1 MRRQVMRTKIMKCA
15 GVLIGAVLAITLAA
29 TAFADS
35 YPTRPIRL
43 ILPYNPGGIVDF
55 VGRELAQ
62 ELGAEIGQAIVSE
75 NRPGAGAVV
84 GTDAVIRS
92 AADGYTLLLV
102 DPALV
107 INQTLLDPPP
117 YDVFKDLEAIS
128 VVSSAPNVVVV
139 SQALNI
145 TTLAQLIAYG
155 KANPGKLNYAS
166 PGVGTTGHLG
176 AEMFK
181 LRTGIEATHIPYKG
195 SGGAFPDI
203 IAGKVQFTFASI
215 ASALPFTSDN
225 RVVPVAV
232 AGDKRSPVY
241 PNVPTLEEQGF
252 ANFAVDTWLTLFA
265 PAGLPPEIRD
275 KLNASVNA
283 ALAKPELK
291 SALATIGVE
300 PRGTSPDA
308 AAAFVKAEYD
318 KWRKIIIE
326 AKIKDN

>member
-1 MRRQVMRTKIMKCA
+1 MRVILRTSVAALFAVM
-15 GVLIGAVLAITLAA
+15 LANAA
-29 TAFADS
+29 AAET

-62 ELGAEIGQAIVSE
+62 HLGAEIGQTIVPE

-84 GTDAVIRS
+84 GTDVVIRS
-92 AADGYTLLLV
+92 APDGYTLLLV

-145 TTLAQLIAYG
+145 TTLPQLVAYG

-181 LRTGIEATHIPYKG
+181 QRAGIDATHVPYKG

-203 IAGKVQFTFASI
+203 IDNKVQFTFASI

-225 RVVPVAV
+225 RVVPVAI

-252 ANFAVDTWLTLFA
+252 ANFAVDTWLTLLA
-265 PAGLPPEIRD
+265 PAGLPDDIRD
-275 KLNASVNA
+275 KLNAAVKV

-291 SALATIGVE
+291 AALATIGVE
-300 PRGTSPDA
+300 PRGTSPQE
-308 AAAFVKAEYD
+308 AAAFVKAEYG
-318 KWRKIIIE
+318 KWKDIIIK
-326 AKIKDN
+326 ANIKNN

>member
-1 MRRQVMRTKIMKCA
+1 MKNTT
-15 GVLIGAVLAITLAA
+15 VLGAILSTFLAVAL
-29 TAFADS
+29 TANALADS

-62 ELGAEIGQAIVSE
+62 QLGAAIGQAIVPE

-84 GTDAVIRS
+84 GTDIVIRS
-92 AADGYTLLLV
+92 PPDGYTLLLV

-107 INQTLLDPPP
+107 INQTLLDPAP
-117 YDVFKDLEAIS
+117 YDVFKNLEAVS
-128 VVSSAPNVVVV
+128 VISSAPNVVVV
-139 SQALNI
+139 SRALNI
-145 TTLAQLIAYG
+145 TTLPELVAYG

-181 LRTGIEATHIPYKG
+181 LRTGIEATHVPYKG

-203 IAGKVQFTFASI
+203 IDNKVQFTFASI
-215 ASALPFTSDN
+215 ASALPFTNDN
-225 RVVPVAV
+225 RVVPIGV

-252 ANFAVDTWLTLFA
+252 PDFAVDTWLTLFA
-265 PAGLPPEIRD
+265 PAGLSPEIRD
-275 KLNASVNA
+275 KLNSSVNA
-283 ALAKPELK
+283 ALAKPDLK
-291 SALATIGVE
+291 AALATIGVE
-300 PRGTSPDA
+300 PRGTSPA
-308 AAAFVKAEYD
+308 EASAFVKAEYD
-318 KWRKIIIE
+318 KWRKIIIN
-326 AKIKDN
+326 AKIKYN

>member
-1 MRRQVMRTKIMKCA
+1 MRVILRAMVSALFAVM
-15 GVLIGAVLAITLAA
+15 LANAA
-29 TAFADS
+29 SAET

-43 ILPYNPGGIVDF
+43 ILPYSPGGIVDF

-62 ELGAEIGQAIVSE
+62 HLGAEIGQTIVPE

-84 GTDAVIRS
+84 GTDVVIRS
-92 AADGYTLLLV
+92 APDGYTLLLV

-117 YDVFKDLEAIS
+117 YDVFKDLEAVS
-128 VVSSAPNVVVV
+128 VVSSAPNVVIV
-139 SQALNI
+139 SKAMDI
-145 TTLAQLIAYG
+145 TTPAQLVAYG

-181 LRTGIEATHIPYKG
+181 QRAGIDATHVPYKS

-203 IAGKVQFTFASI
+203 IDNKVQFTFASI
-215 ASALPFTSDN
+215 ASALPFTNDN
-225 RVVPVAV
+225 RVVPIAV

-241 PNVPTLEEQGF
+241 PNVPTLEEQGYE
-252 ANFAVDTWLTLFA
+252 NFAVDTWLTLFA
-265 PAGLPPEIRD
+265 PAGLPGDIRD
-275 KLNASVNA
+275 KLNASVKA

-291 SALATIGVE
+291 AALARIGVE
-300 PRGTSPDA
+300 PRGTSPQE
-308 AAAFVKAEYD
+308 AAAFVKAEHD
-318 KWRKIIIE
+318 KWKDII
-326 AKIKDN
+326 AKANIRYN

>member
-1 MRRQVMRTKIMKCA
+1 MRVILRAMVSALFAVM
-15 GVLIGAVLAITLAA
+15 LATNA
-29 TAFADS
+29 TSAET
-35 YPTRPIRL
+35 YPARPIRL

-62 ELGAEIGQAIVSE
+62 HLGAEIGQTIVPE
-75 NRPGAGAVV
+75 NRPGAGAIV
-84 GTDAVIRS
+84 GTDVVIRS
-92 AADGYTLLLV
+92 APDGYTLLLV

-139 SQALNI
+139 SQAVNI

-155 KANPGKLNYAS
+155 KAPGKLNYAS
-166 PGVGTTGHLG
+166 PGVGTSGHLG

-181 LRTGIEATHIPYKG
+181 QRAGIDATHVPYKG

-203 IAGKVQFTFASI
+203 IDNKVQFTFASI

-252 ANFAVDTWLTLFA
+252 PNFAVDTWLTLFT
-265 PAGLPPEIRD
+265 PAGPPDDIRD
-275 KLNASVNA
+275 KLNAAVKV

-291 SALATIGVE
+291 AALATIGVE
-300 PRGTSPDA
+300 PRGTSPQE

-318 KWRKIIIE
+318 KWKDIIVK
-326 AKIKDN
+326 ANIKTN

>member
-1 MRRQVMRTKIMKCA
+1 MKA
-15 GVLIGAVLAITLAA
+15 KNRAAAVIFAFVALAVSTS
-29 TAFADS
+29 AFAQS

-55 VGRELAQ
+55 VGRALAQ
-62 ELGAEIGQAIVSE
+62 QLGSEIGQAIVSE
-75 NRPGAGAVV
+75 NRAGAGAVV

-92 AADGYTLLLV
+92 APDGYTLLLV

-107 INQTLLDPPP
+107 INQTLLDPKP

-128 VVSSAPNVVVV
+128 IVSSAPNVVVV
-139 SQALNI
+139 SEALNI
-145 TTLAQLIAYG
+145 TTTQQLIAYA

-203 IAGKVQFTFASI
+203 IDNKVQFTFASI
-215 ASALPFTSDN
+215 ASALPFTSAN
-225 RVVPVAV
+225 RVVPIAI
-232 AGDKRSPVY
+232 AGDRRSRVY

-265 PAGLPPEIRD
+265 PAALPPEIRD

-291 SALATIGVE
+291 AQLATIGVE
-300 PRGTSPDA
+300 PRGTSRA
-308 AAAFVKAEYD
+308 EAAAFVKAEYD
-318 KWRKIIIE
+318 KWRDIIID
-326 AKIKDN
+326 AKIKTN

>member
-1 MRRQVMRTKIMKCA
+1 MTIKSRAAAAIAALVAI
-15 GVLIGAVLAITLAA
+15 AVSTS
-29 TAFADS
+29 AFAQS

-55 VGRELAQ
+55 VGRALAQ
-62 ELGAEIGQAIVSE
+62 QLGSEIGQTIVSE
-75 NRPGAGAVV
+75 NRAGAGAVV

-92 AADGYTLLLV
+92 APDGYTLLLV

-107 INQTLLDPPP
+107 INQTLLDPKP

-139 SQALNI
+139 SQAMNVK
-145 TTLAQLIAYG
+145 TLQQLVAYG

-181 LRTGIEATHIPYKG
+181 LRTGIEATHVPYRG

-203 IAGKVQFTFASI
+203 IDNKVQFTFASI
-215 ASALPFTSDN
+215 ASALPFTSAN
-225 RVVPVAV
+225 RVVPIAI
-232 AGDKRSPVY
+232 AGHRRSPVY
-241 PNVPTLEEQGF
+241 PDVPTLEEQGF
-252 ANFAVDTWLTLFA
+252 PNFAVDTWLTLFA

-275 KLNASVNA
+275 KLNTSVNA

-291 SALATIGVE
+291 AQLATIGVE
-300 PRGTSPDA
+300 PRGTSPA
-308 AAAFVKAEYD
+308 EATAFVKAEYD
-318 KWRKIIIE
+318 KWHDIVVE

>member
-1 MRRQVMRTKIMKCA
+1 MENTTFLKAIL
-15 GVLIGAVLAITLAA
+15 GVLVAA
-29 TAFADS
+29 TLTANAFADS

-62 ELGAEIGQAIVSE
+62 HLGAAIGQTIVPE

-84 GTDAVIRS
+84 GTDIVIRS
-92 AADGYTLLLV
+92 PPDGYTLLLV

-117 YDVFKDLEAIS
+117 YDVFKDLDAIS

-145 TTLAQLIAYG
+145 TTLPQLVAYG

-181 LRTGIEATHIPYKG
+181 LRTGIDATHVPYKG

-203 IAGKVQFTFASI
+203 IDNKVQFTFASI

-252 ANFAVDTWLTLFA
+252 PDFAVDTWLTLFA
-265 PAGLPPEIRD
+265 PAGLPLEIKN
-275 KLNASVNA
+275 KLDTTVNA

-291 SALATIGVE
+291 AALATIGVE
-300 PRGTSPDA
+300 PRGTSPA
-308 AAAFVKAEYD
+308 EASAFVRAEYD

-326 AKIKDN
+326 AKIKYN

>member
-1 MRRQVMRTKIMKCA
+1 MRAKITFCFA
-15 GVLIGAVLAITLAA
+15 AVYGLLLGAALVT
-29 TAFADS
+29 TALADS
-35 YPTRPIRL
+35 YPSRPIRL

-62 ELGAEIGQAIVSE
+62 QLGAQIGQAIVPE

-84 GTDAVIRS
+84 GTDIVIRS
-92 AADGYTLLLV
+92 PPDGYTLLLV

-107 INQTLLDPPP
+107 INQTLLDPRP

-139 SQALNI
+139 SQAMQI
-145 TTLAQLIAYG
+145 TTLQQLVAYG

-181 LRTGIEATHIPYKG
+181 LRTGIDATHVPYKG

-203 IAGKVQFTFASI
+203 IDNKVQFTFASI
-215 ASALPFTSDN
+215 ASALPFTTDN

-265 PAGLPPEIRD
+265 PAGLPPDIRN
-275 KLNASVNA
+275 KLNTSVNA

-291 SALATIGVE
+291 AALATIGVE
-300 PRGTSPDA
+300 PRGTTPDEA
-308 AAAFVKAEYD
+308 SAFVKAEYD
-318 KWRKIIIE
+318 KWRQIIIE
-326 AKIKDN
+326 AKIKYN

>member
-1 MRRQVMRTKIMKCA
+1 MKITNC
-15 GVLIGAVLAITLAA
+15 LAA
-29 TAFADS
+29 IVSAFVALTPAAAALAEP

-62 ELGAEIGQAIVSE
+62 QLGAEIGQTIVPE

-84 GTDAVIRS
+84 GTDTVIRA

-107 INQTLLDPPP
+107 INQTLLEPPP
-117 YDVFKDLEAIS
+117 YDVFKDLEAVS

-139 SQALNI
+139 SQAMNI

-195 SGGAFPDI
+195 SGGAFADI
-203 IAGKVQFTFASI
+203 IANKVQFTFASI
-215 ASALPFTSDN
+215 ASALPFTGDN

-232 AGDKRSPVY
+232 AGNKRSPVY

-291 SALATIGVE
+291 AALGKMGVE
-300 PRGTSPDA
+300 PRGTSPQE

-318 KWRKIIIE
+318 KWRKIIID
-326 AKIKDN
+326 AKIKYN

>member
-1 MRRQVMRTKIMKCA
+1 MRAKIMKFA
-15 GVLIGAVLAITLAA
+15 GVIAGAVLAVTLAA

-62 ELGAEIGQAIVSE
+62 ELGAEIGQTIVSE

-107 INQTLLDPPP
+107 INQTLLDPAP

-139 SQALNI
+139 SRAMNI

-241 PNVPTLEEQGF
+241 PSVPTLEEQGF
-252 ANFAVDTWLTLFA
+252 ADFAVDTWLTLFA
-265 PAGLPPEIRD
+265 PAGLPAEIRD
-275 KLNASVNA
+275 KLNAGVNA

-300 PRGTSPDA
+300 PRGTSPDE
-308 AAAFVKAEYD
+308 AAAFVKAEYN

>member
-1 MRRQVMRTKIMKCA
+1 MKITS
-15 GVLIGAVLAITLAA
+15 LFGAVAGIVCAAALTA
-29 TAFADS
+29 TAFADP

-62 ELGAEIGQAIVSE
+62 QLGAEIGQTIVPE
-75 NRPGAGAVV
+75 NRAGAGAVV
-84 GTDAVIRS
+84 GTDTVIRS
-92 AADGYTLLLV
+92 PPDGYTLLLV

-107 INQTLLDPPP
+107 INQTLLDPKP

-139 SQALNI
+139 SQAMNI
-145 TTLAQLIAYG
+145 TTLSQLVAYG

-195 SGGAFPDI
+195 SGSAFADI
-203 IAGKVQFTFASI
+203 IADKVQFTFASI

-225 RVVPVAV
+225 RVVPLAV

-265 PAGLPPEIRD
+265 PAGLPSDVRN
-275 KLNASVNA
+275 KLNTSVNA

-291 SALATIGVE
+291 AALAKMGVE
-300 PRGTSPDA
+300 TRGTSA
-308 AAAFVKAEYD
+308 QEAAAFVKAEYD
-318 KWRKIIIE
+318 KWRKIIVE
-326 AKIKDN
+326 AKIKYN

>member
-1 MRRQVMRTKIMKCA
+1 MKISHY
-15 GVLIGAVLAITLAA
+15 VRAITGLVFAALLATGA
-29 TAFADS
+29 AAET

-62 ELGAEIGQAIVSE
+62 YLGAEIGQAIVPE

-84 GTDAVIRS
+84 GTDLVIRS
-92 AADGYTLLLV
+92 APDGYTLLLV

-107 INQTLLDPPP
+107 INQTLLDPKP
-117 YDVFKDLEAIS
+117 YDVFKDLTAIS

-139 SQALNI
+139 SKAMNI
-145 TTLAQLIAYG
+145 TTLPQLVAYG

-181 LRTGIEATHIPYKG
+181 QRTGIDATHVPYKG
-195 SGGAFPDI
+195 SGAAFPDI
-203 IAGKVQFTFASI
+203 MDNKVQFTFASI

-232 AGDKRSPVY
+232 AGNKRSTVY
-241 PNVPTLEEQGF
+241 PDVPTLEEQGF
-252 ANFAVDTWLTLFA
+252 ENFAVDTWLTLFA
-265 PAGLPPEIRD
+265 PAGLPNDIRD
-275 KLNASVNA
+275 KLNASVSA
-283 ALAKPELK
+283 ALAKPEMK
-291 SALATIGVE
+291 AALATIGVE
-300 PRGTSPDA
+300 PRGTSPQEA
-308 AAAFVKAEYD
+308 TAFVKAEYD
-318 KWRKIIIE
+318 KWKDII
-326 AKIKDN
+326 AKANIKTN

>member
-1 MRRQVMRTKIMKCA
+1 MGMTVKLCLRAIA
-15 GVLIGAVLAITLAA
+15 GVLFSLMLAGAAA
-29 TAFADS
+29 AET
-35 YPTRPIRL
+35 YPARPIRL

-62 ELGAEIGQAIVSE
+62 NLGAVIGQTVVPE

-84 GTDAVIRS
+84 GTDLVIRS
-92 AADGYTLLLV
+92 VPDGYTLLLV

-107 INQTLLDPPP
+107 INQTLLDPKP

-145 TTLAQLIAYG
+145 TTAPQLVAYA

-181 LRTGIEATHIPYKG
+181 ERAGIDATHVPYKG

-203 IAGKVQFTFASI
+203 IDNKVQFTFASI
-215 ASALPFTSDN
+215 ASALPFTNDN
-225 RVVPVAV
+225 RVVPIAL

-241 PNVPTLEEQGF
+241 PNVPTLQEQGF
-252 ANFAVDTWLTLFA
+252 ENFAVDTWLTLFA
-265 PAGLPPEIRD
+265 PTGLPADIRD

-291 SALATIGVE
+291 KALATIGVE
-300 PRGTSPDA
+300 PRDTTPQQ
-308 AAAFVKAEYD
+308 AAAFVKTEYE
-318 KWRKIIIE
+318 KWRDIIIA
-326 AKIKDN
+326 AKIKYN

>member
-1 MRRQVMRTKIMKCA
+1 MRVILRAMVSALFAVM
-15 GVLIGAVLAITLAA
+15 LANAA
-29 TAFADS
+29 SAET

-43 ILPYNPGGIVDF
+43 ILPYSPGGIVDF

-62 ELGAEIGQAIVSE
+62 HLGAEIGQTIVPE

-84 GTDAVIRS
+84 GTDVVIRS
-92 AADGYTLLLV
+92 APDGYTLLLV

-117 YDVFKDLEAIS
+117 YDVFKDLDAIS
-128 VVSSAPNVVVV
+128 VISSAPNVVIV
-139 SQALNI
+139 SKAMDI
-145 TTLAQLIAYG
+145 TTPAQLVAYG

-181 LRTGIEATHIPYKG
+181 QRAGIDATHVPYKG

-203 IAGKVQFTFASI
+203 IDNKVQFTFASI
-215 ASALPFTSDN
+215 ASALPFTNDN
-225 RVVPVAV
+225 RVVPIAV
-232 AGDKRSPVY
+232 AGDKRSSVY

-252 ANFAVDTWLTLFA
+252 ENFAVDTWLTLFA
-265 PAGLPPEIRD
+265 PAGLPDDIRD
-275 KLNASVNA
+275 KLNASVKA
-283 ALAKPELK
+283 ALAKQELK
-291 SALATIGVE
+291 AALATIGVE
-300 PRGTSPDA
+300 PRGTSPQE

-318 KWRKIIIE
+318 KWRNIIVT
-326 AKIKDN
+326 ANIKNN

>member
-1 MRRQVMRTKIMKCA
+1 MENTTFLKAIL
-15 GVLIGAVLAITLAA
+15 GVLVAA
-29 TAFADS
+29 TLTANAFADS

-62 ELGAEIGQAIVSE
+62 YLGAEIGQAIVPE

-84 GTDAVIRS
+84 GTDLVIRS
-92 AADGYTLLLV
+92 APDGYTLLLV

-107 INQTLLDPPP
+107 INQSLLDPKP
-117 YDVFKDLEAIS
+117 YDVFKDLTAIS

-139 SQALNI
+139 SKAMNI
-145 TTLAQLIAYG
+145 TTLAQLVAYG

-181 LRTGIEATHIPYKG
+181 QRTGIDATHVPYKG
-195 SGGAFPDI
+195 SGAAFPDI
-203 IAGKVQFTFASI
+203 MDNKVQFTFASI

-241 PNVPTLEEQGF
+241 PDVPTLEEQGF
-252 ANFAVDTWLTLFA
+252 ENFAVDTWLTLFA
-265 PAGLPPEIRD
+265 PAGLPNDIRD
-275 KLNASVNA
+275 KLDASVNA
-283 ALAKPELK
+283 ALAKPEMK
-291 SALATIGVE
+291 AALATIGVE
-300 PRGTSPDA
+300 PRGTSPQEA
-308 AAAFVKAEYD
+308 SAFVKTEYD
-318 KWRKIIIE
+318 KWKDII
-326 AKIKDN
+326 AKANIKTN

>member
-1 MRRQVMRTKIMKCA
+1 MRAPYYVRAII
-15 GVLIGAVLAITLAA
+15 GVLSAA
-29 TAFADS
+29 LLISNAAAET

-62 ELGAEIGQAIVSE
+62 ELGAEIGQAVVSE

-84 GTDAVIRS
+84 GTDVVIRS
-92 AADGYTLLLV
+92 APDGYTLLLV

-107 INQTLLDPPP
+107 INQTLLDPKP
-117 YDVFKDLEAIS
+117 YDIFKDLEAIS

-139 SQALNI
+139 SQALKV

-181 LRTGIEATHIPYKG
+181 QRAGIDATHVPYKG
-195 SGGAFPDI
+195 SGAAFPDI
-203 IAGKVQFTFASI
+203 IDNKVQFTFASI

-225 RVVPVAV
+225 RVVPIAV
-232 AGDKRSPVY
+232 AGEKRSPVY

-252 ANFAVDTWLTLFA
+252 PDFAVDTWLTLFA
-265 PAGLPPEIRD
+265 PAGLPPDIRD
-275 KLNASVNA
+275 KLNTSVNA

-300 PRGTSPDA
+300 PRGTSPEQA
-308 AAAFVKAEYD
+308 SAFVKAEYE
-318 KWRKIIIE
+318 KWKSIIVT
-326 AKIKDN
+326 ANIKSN